1 MSSVAK
7 SDRADPRTSKPG
19 RMERMA
25 ALGARPVLVVLT
37 EIGNTVIL
45 AARAMFWLFRRPF
58 RWRQILQAMEFIGV
72 DSVPVILLVG
82 LFVGAAFS
90 LQTVSAFRMFKA
102 ESFIGS
108 TVTLALSR
116 ELAPVLAAIMVA
128 ARAGSAMATELGSM
142 RITEQIDA
150 LHTLAVNP
158 VQYLVTPR
166 IVASTIMV
174 PILTMVFI
182 LVGVVGAYFV
192 AVGIMHVDE
201 GYFVANTRWYVDA
214 EDLVQGLI
222 KGGVFGFVLSAIGCY
237 QGFYAKGGA
246 KGVGLATTR
255 AVVQSSV
262 LILVLDYFLTDMLF
276 TIDM

>member
-1 MSSVAK
+1 MSLSAK
-7 SDRADPRTSKPG
+7 KRAGRRLPAPRNI
-19 RMERMA
+19 ERA
-25 ALGARPVLVVLT
+25 ASAVTRPFLVSLG
-37 EIGNTVIL
+37 EIGNTVVL
-45 AARAMFWLFRRPF
+45 AGRAMFWLFRRPF
-58 RWRQILQAMEFIGV
+58 RWRQILQSMEFIGV
-72 DSVPVILLVG
+72 DSLPVILLVG
-82 LFVGAAFS
+82 IFVGAAFS

-102 ESFIGS
+102 EAFIGS

-166 IVASTIMV
+166 IVASTVMV
-174 PILTMVFI
+174 PLLTMVFI
-182 LVGVVGAYFV
+182 LVGVVGAYLV
-192 AVGIMHVDE
+192 AVVLLHVDE
-201 GYFVANTRWYVDA
+201 GYFVANTLWYVDA
-214 EDLVQGLI
+214 EDFVQGLI
-222 KGGVFGFVLSAIGCY
+222 KGAVFGFVLASIGCY
-237 QGFYAKGGA
+237 QGYYAKGGA

-262 LILVLDYFLTDMLF
+262 LILVLDYFLTDILF
-276 TIDM
+276 SVEM